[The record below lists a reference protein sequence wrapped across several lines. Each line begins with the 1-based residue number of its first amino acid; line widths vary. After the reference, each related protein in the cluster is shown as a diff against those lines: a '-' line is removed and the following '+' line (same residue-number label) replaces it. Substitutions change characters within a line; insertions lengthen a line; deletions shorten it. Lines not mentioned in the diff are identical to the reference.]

1 MRKATEVA
9 FELKNGGQETLSDWL
24 WKQKSAGASLRAIA
38 DALSKNLGM
47 QVSHETVRQWM
58 KAG

>member
-1 MRKATEVA
+1 MRKAIEVA
-9 FELKNGGQETLSDWL
+9 FELKNGGQESLTDWL